1 MDRGRGESKTLT
13 KVSLYLD
20 SVIVDGNFLTGDEG
34 TLVAGLLKGH
44 TECSLCGR
52 ETESLS

>member
-1 MDRGRGESKTLT
+1 VDRSRGESKTLT

-44 TECSLCGR
+44 TEVFTLR
-52 ETESLS
+52 KRDNRLS